1 MAMYVKDNKI
11 YILVA
16 DSDAINSNRIKGS
29 KNTNSIT
36 TNYCPPEAKE
46 QNELFYKVLGDK
58 ALLKNKPVYLDI
70 VKLKNYQKIM
80 TTRIK
85 NKFAGIF
92 NGDMLDFDANCEEL
106 ISYGNSIIADNLF
119 FTGSRPYLQFNGDI
133 KWKKFKSILYGEAS
147 IVVLESFDDK
157 FIIYPLFRPLF
168 SKINEIN
175 FDGDFKDIQS
185 LDYNYADILER
196 NLYAIHIKEKNT
208 ALSND
213 KPHICIGWSQLGDLL
228 NAKKKEDIKQLL
240 KTTYINESN
249 YTIGQWVG
257 SIYDFVNDCQI
268 GDYVIFLNNNLIHI
282 GRITSNYYFR
292 NEMPDAEFFDY
303 KNTRDVEWIMKDI
316 DRSLISN
323 DLNDSL
329 SKRTTFYK
337 INDYKSAILD
347 ILNNCYDTSNVDNEK
362 LTIFD
367 YKCSNKDGTNLI
379 VYGTPGCGKSYYVE
393 HTLLKDY
400 RHNEDGLCID
410 AIRTTFYQDYTNTDF
425 VGQIMPIV
433 NGDKVTYEFNPG
445 PFTLALNKA
454 IQNPDLPVALVIEEL
469 NRGNGASIFGDI
481 FQLLD
486 RENGTSVYNITNI
499 NIQKYLQEQNPD
511 YSFEYV
517 KLPSNLSIFATM
529 NTSDQNVFTL
539 DTAFKRRWK
548 FEKLKNTF
556 EKHSYATKLVPGMD
570 LDWKEF
576 CTAINNFIIESKDE
590 ITNSK
595 DKQLGVYFIDEN
607 GLRTEN
613 VTSNE
618 VQRKEFAY
626 KIFEYL
632 WDDVVKYDRT
642 ALFKDAKTLDNLIDN
657 YVKSGSNDIDGK
669 NVFVENIFKKNG
681 N

>member
-46 QNELFYKVLGDK
+46 QNELFYKVLGDR
-58 ALLKNKPVYLDI
+58 ALLNNKPVYLDI

-147 IVVLESFDDK
+147 IIVLESFDDK

-268 GDYVIFLNNNLIHI
+268 GDYVIFSNNNLIHI

-329 SKRTTFYK
+329 SKRATFYK

-362 LTIFD
+362 LTIFN

-517 KLPSNLSIFATM
+517 KLPSNLSIIATM

-590 ITNSK
+590 ITNSE